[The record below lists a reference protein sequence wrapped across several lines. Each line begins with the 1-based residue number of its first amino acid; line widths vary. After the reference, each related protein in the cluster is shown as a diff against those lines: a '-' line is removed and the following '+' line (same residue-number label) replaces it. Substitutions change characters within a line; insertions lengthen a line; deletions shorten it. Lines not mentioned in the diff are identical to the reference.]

1 MAALRAA
8 SVQDRTPRKL
18 DRPVAGA
25 VETGRQCER
34 FEVSLP
40 PAFVL
45 ERDRPEFWS
54 MAAMEH
60 VALRRLVAGQR
71 PSSLNASGLIGDGR
85 SSTLLGHCAIHEPD
99 IQVRLTRNGS
109 AT

>member
-1 MAALRAA
+1 LSIRREGGRVATVRATL
-8 SVQDRTPRKL
+8 VQDQTLRKL
-18 DRPVAGA
+18 DRPVAKV

-60 VALRRLVAGQR
+60 VALRRLAADTVEKL
-71 PSSLNASGLIGDGR
+71 S
-85 SSTLLGHCAIHEPD
+85 
-99 IQVRLTRNGS
+99 
-109 AT
+109 

>member
-1 MAALRAA
+1 VATVRATL
-8 SVQDRTPRKL
+8 VQDQTLRKL
-18 DRPVAGA
+18 DRPVAKV

-45 ERDRPEFWS
+45 ECDRPEFWS

-60 VALRRLVAGQR
+60 VALRRLVAG
-71 PSSLNASGLIGDGR
+71 SSQSA
-85 SSTLLGHCAIHEPD
+85 
-99 IQVRLTRNGS
+99 LTS
-109 AT
+109 Q